1 MVVPVRSAGDPGESL
16 PEAAI
21 SKGMNAAKD
30 GALEDSE
37 TGKVLLAG
45 YGGGGEATGGPH
57 PSLGRRQVRAGR
69 GGGIASVRL

>member
-1 MVVPVRSAGDPGESL
+1 VRSAGDPGESL
-16 PEAAI
+16 PEAPI

-30 GALEDSE
+30 GTLKDSE

-57 PSLGRRQVRAGR
+57 LSFGAETS
-69 GGGIASVRL
+69 GGGAVTGAVELLP